1 LNIINDTKSYN
12 YQPSV
17 PLRQFV
23 QALLSDD
30 VSGNKSKAEKI
41 TGVRRQRFY
50 QNMAKA
56 EFRQWFNEQ
65 CDKVLLINQATVAG
79 SLLSMATKGDVTAIR
94 TYYELIGKLKNKL
107 EHSGKIQGELNK
119 GTVCTHRETSFCPV
133 PLTPQF
139 HVRFTANPE
148 NEPDIDS
155 DIDNGN
161 NLQRG

>member
-1 LNIINDTKSYN
+1 MNALDDTKSYS

-30 VSGNKSKAEKI
+30 VSGNKSKAEMVS
-41 TGVRRQRFY
+41 GVRRQRFY
-50 QNMAKA
+50 QNMTKP

-65 CDKVLLINQATVAG
+65 CDKVLLINQATVTG

-94 TYYELIGKLKNKL
+94 TYYELIGKLKNKQ
-107 EHSGKIQGELNK
+107 EHSGKIQGALNK
-119 GTVCTHRETSFCPV
+119 GAVCTQRETSFCPL